1 MITLLLRVV
10 AWMFPIGMMVLG
22 ASGVSGQTPSTGS
35 GQATSTSSGQG
46 YPTKIIR
53 IVTSAPGGGSDVLSR
68 LIAPG
73 LTESLGQQVIVDNR
87 GSIAPEIVAKAP
99 PDGYTLLVSGSPLWV
114 LPLLRANTPW
124 DAVKDFA
131 PITLA
136 VSSPSIL
143 VVHPSLPVKSVKELI
158 ALAKARPGELNY
170 ASGTPGATPHLA
182 AELFKVMAGVNMVR
196 VGYKGTGP
204 GILGVM
210 SGQVELMFPNAGSAM
225 PHVRSGRLR
234 ALAVCNAQPS
244 ALVPGLPTVAAA
256 GLPGYETSSPQA
268 VLAPAK
274 TPVTLVNRL
283 HQEIVRVLNR
293 ADVKERL
300 FNSGG
305 EAVGSSPERFAATI
319 KSDIV
324 RMGKLI
330 KDAGIRV
337 E

>member
-1 MITLLLRVV
+1 MIELLPRLV
-10 AWMFPIGMMVLG
+10 AWMFAVGITVLG
-22 ASGVSGQTPSTGS
+22 TGGVSGQTYPS
-35 GQATSTSSGQG
+35 
-46 YPTKIIR
+46 KVIR

-73 LTESLGQQVIVDNR
+73 LTETLGQQVIVDNR
-87 GSIAPEIVAKAP
+87 GSNAPEIVAKAP
-99 PDGYTLLVSGSPLWV
+99 PDGYTLLVSGSPLWL

-136 VSSPSIL
+136 VNSPSIL

-158 ALAKARPGELNY
+158 ALAKAKPGELNY

-182 AELFKVMAGVNMVR
+182 AELFKVMAGVNIVR

-210 SGQVELMFPNAGSAM
+210 SGQVELMFPNAGSVM
-225 PHVRSGRLR
+225 PHVKSGRLR

-244 ALVPGLPTVAAA
+244 ALVPGLPTVAAS
-256 GLPGYETSSPQA
+256 GLPGYETVSPQA

-305 EAVGSSPERFAATI
+305 EAVGNSPEEFAAKM
-319 KSDIV
+319 KSDIA
-324 RMGKLI
+324 RTGKLI
-330 KDAGIRV
+330 KDAGIR
-337 E
+337 EE

>member
-1 MITLLLRVV
+1 MIELLPRLV
-10 AWMFPIGMMVLG
+10 AWMFAVGVTVLG
-22 ASGVSGQTPSTGS
+22 TGGVSGQTYPS
-35 GQATSTSSGQG
+35 
-46 YPTKIIR
+46 KVIR

-73 LTESLGQQVIVDNR
+73 LTETLGQQVIVDNR
-87 GSIAPEIVAKAP
+87 GSNAPEIVAKAP
-99 PDGYTLLVSGSPLWV
+99 PDGYTLLVSGSPLWL

-136 VSSPSIL
+136 VNSPSIL

-158 ALAKARPGELNY
+158 ALAKAKPGELNY

-182 AELFKVMAGVNMVR
+182 AELFKVMAGVNIVR

-210 SGQVELMFPNAGSAM
+210 SGQVELMFPNAGSVM
-225 PHVRSGRLR
+225 PHVKSGRLR

-244 ALVPGLPTVAAA
+244 ALVPGLPTVAAS
-256 GLPGYETSSPQA
+256 GLPGYETVSPQA

-305 EAVGSSPERFAATI
+305 EAVGNSPEEFAAKM
-319 KSDIV
+319 KSDIA
-324 RMGKLI
+324 RTGKLI
-330 KDAGIRV
+330 KDAGIR
-337 E
+337 EE

>member
-1 MITLLLRVV
+1 MIILLPRFA
-10 AWMFPIGMMVLG
+10 AWMFPIGMLVLG
-22 ASGVSGQTPSTGS
+22 ASGVAGQTTSTGS
-35 GQATSTSSGQG
+35 GQA
-46 YPTKIIR
+46 YPNKVIR
-53 IVTSAPGGGSDVLSR
+53 IVTSAPGGGSDILSR

-225 PHVRSGRLR
+225 PHVKSGRLR

-244 ALVPGLPTVAAA
+244 ALVPGLPTVAAS
-256 GLPGYETSSPQA
+256 GLPGYETVSPQA
-268 VLAPAK
+268 VLAPAR

-283 HQEIVRVLNR
+283 HQEIVRVLNKS
-293 ADVKERL
+293 DVKERL

-305 EAVGSSPERFAATI
+305 EAVGSTPEEFSAKM
-319 KSDIV
+319 KSDIG
-324 RMGKLI
+324 RIGKLI
-330 KDAGIRV
+330 KDAGIHV

>member
-22 ASGVSGQTPSTGS
+22 ASGVSGQATSTGS
-35 GQATSTSSGQG
+35 GQATSTGSGHA
-46 YPTKIIR
+46 YPNKIIR

>member
-1 MITLLLRVV
+1 
-10 AWMFPIGMMVLG
+10 MFPIGMLVLG
-22 ASGVSGQTPSTGS
+22 ASGVAGQTTSTGS
-35 GQATSTSSGQG
+35 GQA
-46 YPTKIIR
+46 YPNKVIR
-53 IVTSAPGGGSDVLSR
+53 IVTSAPGGGSDILSR

-225 PHVRSGRLR
+225 PHVKSGRLR

-244 ALVPGLPTVAAA
+244 ALVPGLPTVAAS
-256 GLPGYETSSPQA
+256 GLPGYETVSPQA
-268 VLAPAK
+268 VLAPAR

-283 HQEIVRVLNR
+283 HQEIVRVLNKS
-293 ADVKERL
+293 DVKERL

-305 EAVGSSPERFAATI
+305 EAVGSTPEEFSAKM
-319 KSDIV
+319 KSDIG
-324 RMGKLI
+324 RIGKLI
-330 KDAGIRV
+330 KDAGIHV